1 MEKITKITLILC
13 VLALVG
19 CGANVFCAGP
29 RGLPSPFSC
38 LVSELWPIPP
48 DRLVGAPT
56 DDGDLHHA
64 RGAWERPKLAAV
76 HVLASLSR
84 TWATKNNGGRWQK
97 REEWR
102 EERASPN
109 DSFSSS
115 ESSDAEDADIDR
127 KMDAL
132 LQGSQKVAI
141 VSHSYL

>member
-1 MEKITKITLILC
+1 MLAHLKARPIELVIFVVFFRRLLLEKITKITLILC

-64 RGAWERPKLAAV
+64 RGAWERPTLVVV
-76 HVLASLSR
+76 HALASQS
-84 TWATKNNGGRWQK
+84 
-97 REEWR
+97 
-102 EERASPN
+102 
-109 DSFSSS
+109 
-115 ESSDAEDADIDR
+115 
-127 KMDAL
+127 
-132 LQGSQKVAI
+132 
-141 VSHSYL
+141 